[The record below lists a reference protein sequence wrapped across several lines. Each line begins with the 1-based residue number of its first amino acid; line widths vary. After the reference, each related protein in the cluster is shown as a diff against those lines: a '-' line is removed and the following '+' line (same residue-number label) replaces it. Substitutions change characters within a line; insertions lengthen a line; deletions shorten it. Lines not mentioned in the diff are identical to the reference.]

1 MKYKKLVEYLES
13 FKPTQKWKWNKDIGL
28 DKFSDFLRLLD
39 NPHKGLNFV
48 HLAGTSGKG
57 STATILASIL
67 KEAGYKTGLT
77 VSPDVFSIRE
87 RLQINNKKISREK
100 FRQIFE
106 KIEPSIEQIRSKYG
120 KPPSFYEVLLA
131 MFFVYCQNEK
141 CEAVVLETGLGG
153 RLDATN
159 VVDSRFQIITNV
171 GLDHTRVLGKTKKL
185 ILKDK
190 QEIIKNNSVV
200 VSGIK
205 QEYLRKIIKEKVRNM
220 GSKIVFLSKDF
231 DYKIKDKKTFSFYK
245 NGQKI
250 DDLKINLL
258 GKFQFDNV
266 AVAIAMA
273 LEMKNKF
280 KKISLGAIR
289 KGIERARIPGRFE
302 IVSSSNP
309 LIVFDGA
316 HNPDKMRALVKS
328 IKYYYPEK
336 KFVTLFRYKK
346 RKDILKILKPLV
358 LISQIIVVTGSKG
371 VGDTGFDE
379 VFTKEDIRRL
389 PKEFKIRAE
398 VDLEKAYLLAKEYSQ
413 KYNTGILATGSF
425 YMMKELKELL

>member
-28 DKFSDFLRLLD
+28 DKFSDFLNLLD

-87 RLQINNKKISREK
+87 RLQINNKKITKKK
-100 FRQIFE
+100 FREIFE

-141 CEAVVLETGLGG
+141 CEMVVLETGLGG

-159 VVDSRFQIITNV
+159 VVDSQFQIITNI

-190 QEIIKNNSVV
+190 QEIIKNNSAV

-205 QEYLRKIIKEKVRNM
+205 QEYLREIINEKIKNT
-220 GSKIVFLSKDF
+220 GSTIAFLKKDF
-231 DYKIKDKKTFSFYK
+231 DYKTRGEKTFDFYWGK
-245 NGQKI
+245 QRIEG
-250 DDLKINLL
+250 LKINLL
-258 GKFQFDNV
+258 GEFQFDN
-266 AVAIAMA
+266 ATVAIAMA
-273 LEMKNKF
+273 LKIKNKF
-280 KKISLGAIR
+280 QKINIEAIR
-289 KGIERARIPGRFE
+289 RGLEETRMPGRFE
-302 IVSSSNP
+302 IVSDDP

-328 IKYYYPEK
+328 IKCYYPDR

-358 LISQIIVVTGSKG
+358 SISQIIVVTGSKG

-379 VFTKEDIRRL
+379 VFTKEDINKL
-389 PKEFKIRAE
+389 PKEFRIRAE
-398 VDLEKAYLLAKEYSQ
+398 VDLDKAYLLAKEYNQ

-425 YMMKELKELL
+425 YMMKELKELI

>member
-1 MKYKKLVEYLES
+1 MKYKELVCYLES
-13 FKPTQKWKWNKDIGL
+13 LKPTQKWKWNKDIGL
-28 DKFSDFLRLLD
+28 DKFSDFLKLLG
-39 NPHKGLNFV
+39 NPHKGLNFI

-87 RLQINNKKISREK
+87 RLQINNKKITKKK
-100 FRQIFE
+100 FRGIFK
-106 KIEPSIEQIRSKYG
+106 KIELSIEQIRSKYG

-131 MFFVYCQNEK
+131 MFFVYCQEEK

-171 GLDHTRVLGKTKKL
+171 GLDHTRVLGRTKKL

-205 QEYLRKIIKEKVRNM
+205 QEYLRKIIEEKVRNT
-220 GSKIVFLSKDF
+220 GSKIVFLGNDF
-231 DYKIKDKKTFSFYK
+231 DFKTKGKDIFDFYRD
-245 NGQKI
+245 GQKI
-250 DDLKINLL
+250 EDLKINLL
-258 GKFQFDNV
+258 GKFQFDNA

-280 KKISLGAIR
+280 KRINIEAIR
-289 KGIERARIPGRFE
+289 RGVERARIPGRFE
-302 IVSSSNP
+302 VVSNNP
-309 LIVFDGA
+309 LVIFDGA

-328 IKYYYPEK
+328 IKYYYPDK

-358 LISQIIVVTGSKG
+358 SISQIIVVTGSKG

-379 VFTKEDIRRL
+379 VFTKEDIRNL

-398 VDLEKAYLLAKEYSQ
+398 IDLEKAYQLVKEYSQ
-413 KYNTGILATGSF
+413 KHNIGILATGSF